1 MLKNNKLDYYIF
13 LEELNEKIIENII
26 KLQRKKLTVNII
38 LTFNQNFLDIIKFA
52 KINQISI
59 FVKDNIRL
67 AIKNDAKGI
76 FLTSR
81 NKTLP
86 YNINRTVKF
95 EIIGSAH
102 NQIEYYFKK
111 KQNCST
117 IFLSPIFFNPKY
129 SKNQILNIQ
138 RFNMISLNWKTKICA
153 LGGINAENIKKIKC
167 TRAQSLAFSRAIKN
181 PPTI

>member
-13 LEELNEKIIENII
+13 LEELNKKTIENII
-26 KLQRKKLTVNII
+26 KLQRRKLIVNII
-38 LTFNQNFLDIIKFA
+38 LTFNQNFVHIVKFA
-52 KINQISI
+52 KINKIPI
-59 FVKDNIRL
+59 FVTDSIGL
-67 AIKNDAKGI
+67 AIKNNAKGI
-76 FLTSR
+76 FLTSK

-86 YNINRTVKF
+86 LNISRTIKF

-111 KQNCST
+111 RQNCST

-138 RFNMISLNWKTKICA
+138 RFNMIGLNWQTKICA

-167 TRAQSLAFSRAIKN
+167 TKAQSLAFSRAIKN